1 MNNRKWL
8 DYLLESQ
15 DDAYKQ
21 KLYKV
26 PMRFK
31 VRKEIGGNKSE
42 TEDDLRAV
50 PYITALSLP
59 RDRKSDGENW
69 YMTYDL
75 KFALP
80 SDVGDAVNFVKNSMV
95 DDVVKLRGLE
105 LLSWGEPFQVYDAQ
119 DSGVGD
125 PDAQRSKIFG
135 GDKRKET
142 KADDDVTTG
151 DTDVS

>member
-1 MNNRKWL
+1 MNKTKW
-8 DYLLESQ
+8 YNYVFETQ

-31 VRKEIGGNKSE
+31 VRKKMGGNKSE

-50 PYITALSLP
+50 PFVTALSLP
-59 RDRKSDGENW
+59 RDRKSDSESW

-80 SDVGDAVNFVKNSMV
+80 IDTAPQDYVRNEMVPDVNAVK
-95 DDVVKLRGLE
+95 GLE
-105 LLSWGEPFQVYDAQ
+105 ILSYGEAFQVYDAQ
-119 DSGVGD
+119 DDTIGD
-125 PDAQRSKIFG
+125 PEKDRSKIFG
-135 GDKRKET
+135 GDKRRQS
-142 KADDDVTTG
+142 KADEETEG
-151 DTDVS
+151 GE

>member
-1 MNNRKWL
+1 MNKTKW
-8 DYLLESQ
+8 YNYVFETQ

-31 VRKEIGGNKSE
+31 VRKKMGGNKSE

-50 PYITALSLP
+50 PFVTALSLP
-59 RDRKSDGENW
+59 RDRKSDSESW

-80 SDVGDAVNFVKNSMV
+80 LDTAPQDYVRNEMVPDVNAVK
-95 DDVVKLRGLE
+95 GLE
-105 LLSWGEPFQVYDAQ
+105 ILSYGEAFQVYDAQ
-119 DSGVGD
+119 DDTIGD
-125 PDAQRSKIFG
+125 PEKDRSKIFG
-135 GDKRKET
+135 GDKRRQS
-142 KADDDVTTG
+142 KADEETEG
-151 DTDVS
+151 GE